1 MRSEARKVHDLFFDI
16 LKIVFPDIDF
26 REARNSLSSVYGSS
40 KQVVV
45 GGQNKRN
52 KAMNGAEQESGRPQ
66 KPQTRAPIHED
77 TSRSRGQTSQKDLRV
92 VGSGRGGGGGEV
104 NQQEDSRPFTHPGEL
119 VICKKKRKD
128 REKMGLK
135 SGNNGSAGPVSLS
148 PTTTSTITT
157 ATASASATASRGMR
171 SPVPG
176 SMNKD
181 VKLGQQQAWH
191 NPSPQQAN
199 GGGGGSVGW
208 ANPVKR
214 MRTDAGKR
222 RPSHL

>member
-26 REARNSLSSVYGSS
+26 REARNSFSSAYGSSS
-40 KQVVV
+40 KQVVA
-45 GGQNKRN
+45 GQNKRN
-52 KAMNGAEQESGRPQ
+52 KAMSGAERESSRPQ

-77 TSRSRGQTSQKDLRV
+77 TSRSRGQISQKDLRL
-92 VGSGRGGGGGEV
+92 GSVRGGGEL

-135 SGNNGSAGPVSLS
+135 SGNVGSAGPVSVS
-148 PTTTSTITT
+148 PT
-157 ATASASATASRGMR
+157 SRGMR
-171 SPVPG
+171 SPVPA
-176 SMNKD
+176 STNKD
-181 VKLGQQQAWH
+181 VKLGQQAWH
-191 NPSPQQAN
+191 NQSPQQAN
-199 GGGGGSVGW
+199 GGAGSVGW

>member
-40 KQVVV
+40 KQVV

-52 KAMNGAEQESGRPQ
+52 KAMNGAEHESGRPQ

-77 TSRSRGQTSQKDLRV
+77 TSRSRGQISQKDLRV
-92 VGSGRGGGGGEV
+92 GSARGGGEV

-148 PTTTSTITT
+148 PTTTMT
-157 ATASASATASRGMR
+157 SRGMR

-181 VKLGQQQAWH
+181 VKLGQQAWH

-199 GGGGGSVGW
+199 GGGGGSGSGSVGW